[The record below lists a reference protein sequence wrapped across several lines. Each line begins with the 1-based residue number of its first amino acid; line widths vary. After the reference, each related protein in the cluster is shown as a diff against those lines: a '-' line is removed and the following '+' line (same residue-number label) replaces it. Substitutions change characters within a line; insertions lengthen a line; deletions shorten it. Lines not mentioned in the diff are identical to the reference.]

1 MDYKSKLDIDG
12 ICGYLLLFA
21 RDKQL
26 LKKPLRKLAKRP
38 VSHDFGEKRPKMN
51 KDIIELEGKVVE
63 ALPSAVFRVLIDS
76 GQEILAHISGRL
88 RVNHIRILP
97 GDRVR
102 VELTPYDLTR
112 GRITRRL

>member
-1 MDYKSKLDIDG
+1 MLNQ
-12 ICGYLLLFA
+12 A
-21 RDKQL
+21 V
-26 LKKPLRKLAKRP
+26 P
-38 VSHDFGEKRPKMN
+38 HDFGENRTSTN

-63 ALPSAVFRVLIDS
+63 SLPNAVFRVQIE
-76 GQEILAHISGRL
+76 GVKEGKEQEILAHISGKL
-88 RVNHIRILP
+88 RINRIRILP

>member
-1 MDYKSKLDIDG
+1 
-12 ICGYLLLFA
+12 LLNQA
-21 RDKQL
+21 V
-26 LKKPLRKLAKRP
+26 P
-38 VSHDFGEKRPKMN
+38 HDFGENRTSTN

-63 ALPSAVFRVLIDS
+63 SLPNAVFRVQIE
-76 GQEILAHISGRL
+76 GVKEGKEQEILAHISGKL
-88 RVNHIRILP
+88 RINRIRILP

>member
-1 MDYKSKLDIDG
+1 MLNQ
-12 ICGYLLLFA
+12 A
-21 RDKQL
+21 
-26 LKKPLRKLAKRP
+26 
-38 VSHDFGEKRPKMN
+38 VSQDSGQNGGGQN

-63 ALPSAVFRVLIDS
+63 ALPNAVFRVKIDAVREENS
-76 GQEILAHISGRL
+76 QEILAHISGKL
-88 RVNHIRILP
+88 RINRIRVLP

>member
-1 MDYKSKLDIDG
+1 
-12 ICGYLLLFA
+12 LLNKA
-21 RDKQL
+21 
-26 LKKPLRKLAKRP
+26 
-38 VSHDFGEKRPKMN
+38 VSQDSGENGSRTN

-63 ALPSAVFRVLIDS
+63 ALPNAVFRVQIDTGKPDS
-76 GQEILAHISGRL
+76 KQEILAHISGKL
-88 RVNHIRILP
+88 RINRIRVLP

>member
-1 MDYKSKLDIDG
+1 MLNQAVPQDSG
-12 ICGYLLLFA
+12 EN
-21 RDKQL
+21 
-26 LKKPLRKLAKRP
+26 RP
-38 VSHDFGEKRPKMN
+38 REN

-63 ALPSAVFRVLIDS
+63 ALPNAVFRVQIDTGKPDS
-76 GQEILAHISGRL
+76 NQQILAHISGKL
-88 RVNHIRILP
+88 RINRIRVLP

>member
-1 MDYKSKLDIDG
+1 MLNK
-12 ICGYLLLFA
+12 A
-21 RDKQL
+21 
-26 LKKPLRKLAKRP
+26 
-38 VSHDFGEKRPKMN
+38 VSHDSGENGSNSN

-63 ALPSAVFRVLIDS
+63 ALPNAVFRVQIDTGKPES
-76 GQEILAHISGRL
+76 GQEILAHISGKL
-88 RVNHIRILP
+88 RINRIRVLP